1 MTGKLYFVSFIVPL
15 IILLFSHQKL
25 TVYCNAIEP
34 IYDRFFYSIRFGFH
48 DIFKDYEDD
57 SPRLGHN
64 LGPIPFGMPA
74 GFLTRRGK
82 GPPVGLLAYLLNYS
96 SSADMWRD
104 YYATH
109 ENNLIPYY
117 RRYGRFVR

>member
-1 MTGKLYFVSFIVPL
+1 MENKLTLFIVIVIVSFVGNGLIV
-15 IILLFSHQKL
+15 Q
-25 TVYCNAIEP
+25 CNLVEP

-57 SPRLGHN
+57 SPKLGHS
-64 LGPIPFGMPA
+64 LGVIPYGMPA

-96 SSADMWRD
+96 SSKDMWKD
-104 YYATH
+104 YYAQH
-109 ENNLIPYY
+109 ENQLIPYY
-117 RRYGRFVR
+117 RKYGRFV